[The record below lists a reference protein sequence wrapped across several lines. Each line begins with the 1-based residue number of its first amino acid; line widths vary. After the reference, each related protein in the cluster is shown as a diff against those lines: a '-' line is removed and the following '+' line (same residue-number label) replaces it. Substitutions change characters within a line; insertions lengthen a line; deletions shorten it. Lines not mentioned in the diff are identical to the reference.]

1 MDFAELPLPTM
12 QSKKL
17 KYFKDLHMNQRLHLK
32 KELESKQVPI
42 LLASSRDRL
51 MAQQ

>member
-17 KYFKDLHMNQRLHLK
+17 KYFIDLHMNQRLHLK
-32 KELESKQVPI
+32 KS
-42 LLASSRDRL
+42 
-51 MAQQ
+51 